1 MINPLFLNPWL
12 IGGAAI
18 AVIAIGAVSYTKG
31 YTSGVGSLADDL
43 TACET
48 NLSTI
53 KGAQDALAKENAAI
67 QRRSDDLVKDVSLAW
82 DASLNAARR
91 PVTYRV
97 RNAACPSGAG
107 EVHVPDA
114 AGQPA
119 NGPEEPRLGA
129 AGDVALTV
137 EQINTRLNNAEQDAA
152 QLAHLIQFI
161 NQQKELRK

>member
-18 AVIAIGAVSYTKG
+18 ALLAVGAVAYTKG
-31 YTSGVGSLADDL
+31 YTSGVDSLADDL
-43 TACET
+43 TLCET

-67 QRRSDDLVKDVSLAW
+67 QRRSNDIVKDVSLAW
-82 DASLNAARR
+82 DAALRAGGR

-97 RNAACPSGAG
+97 RNACPSGAG
-107 EVHVPDA
+107 EVHVPNA

-119 NGPEEPRLGA
+119 NSPEESRFGA
-129 AGDVALTV
+129 SGDVALTV